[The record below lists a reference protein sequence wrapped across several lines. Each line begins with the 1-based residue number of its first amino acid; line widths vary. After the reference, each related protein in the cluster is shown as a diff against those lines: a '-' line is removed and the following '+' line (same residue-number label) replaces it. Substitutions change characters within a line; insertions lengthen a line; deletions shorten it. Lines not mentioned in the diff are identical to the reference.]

1 MSCAV
6 GDMLLA
12 RGRCLCAAVVASQP
26 SGKLTAELRLL
37 RASPVAL
44 PAQMTSVRS

>member
-12 RGRCLCAAVVASQP
+12 RGRRPCAAVAASQP
-26 SGKLTAELRLL
+26 SGKLTAEPRLL

-44 PAQMTSVRS
+44 PAQQASTRS